1 MAKNI
6 IKSIRVTEKA
16 TNLQSTANQYT
27 FEVDSAANAIEVGQ
41 AVEKAF
47 KVKVA
52 RVNILN
58 TAGKV
63 KTSRMSKARPGVKG
77 RMKKAI
83 VSLKKGESIQLA

>member
-6 IKSIRVTEKA
+6 IKSVRVTEKA

-27 FEVDSAANAIEVGQ
+27 LEVAKDANAIEVAE

-58 TAGKV
+58 AAGKL
-63 KTSRMSKARPGVKG
+63 KTSRMSKARPGIKG
-77 RMKKAI
+77 KMKKAI
-83 VSLKKGESIQLA
+83 VSLKKGDSIQLA